1 MITKNININSN
12 FNQDPLCLTIGNF
25 DGIHQGHQ
33 FIIKKLIEESKKL
46 NLIPAVL
53 SFKPHPRVFFNKSSE
68 NFSIITDVYKE
79 ELLESL
85 GIKIFYKLKFDQKVA
100 SMQPN
105 DFINDFLIKKL
116 KLKSLVIG
124 ENFKFGSN
132 RSGDIN
138 LLKKINIEKNFYL
151 HIVDFVKSNIS
162 NEVFSS
168 SAIRRNIKNGNVNNV
183 CKLLGRPWTIKG
195 IVEEGDKRAR
205 QMNFPTANILS
216 PDTIHP
222 KKGVYAVQVIFD
234 GQNYSGIAN
243 FGRRPTFGGKKVLLE
258 VNIFGFDKEI
268 YGKELTVEF
277 LTFIREELKFENFDK
292 LKEQVNKDVQSA
304 KSFFINSK

>member
-1 MITKNININSN
+1 MNLFSIYQKKIFNSLKSLEKKRVIKIPSN
-12 FNQDPLCLTIGNF
+12 FKNF
-25 DGIHQGHQ
+25 KIESPPKDQKADISVNAAMLLAKINTSAP
-33 FIIKKLIEESKKL
+33 FNLAKIIKKHLLSEFKEFESIDIAGPGFL
-46 NLIPAVL
+46 NI
-53 SFKPHPRVFFNKSSE
+53 KFNRAFWK
-68 NFSIITDVYKE
+68 NYLNQV
-79 ELLESL
+79 
-85 GIKIFYKLKFDQKVA
+85 IK
-100 SMQPN
+100 M
-105 DFINDFLIKKL
+105 
-116 KLKSLVIG
+116 
-124 ENFKFGSN
+124 NFKFGSN